1 MVEAALY
8 QDGVRVSTPASL
20 ADTFRELR
28 EQQDGMAWI
37 GLARPTEA
45 EILSLAAEFDLHPLA
60 VEDAMEAHQ
69 RPKLERYGDTLFVVL
84 RAARYLD
91 APEEVDFGE
100 LHVFVGP
107 DFLITVRHGAA
118 PDLSAVRRRMEET
131 PELLKLGPEAVLYAI
146 LDAVVDGYAPVV
158 AGVQNDIDE
167 IETEVF
173 RGDPEVSRRIYEL
186 SREMVEFQRAT
197 RPLVGMLHGL
207 MAGFAKYGT
216 DEELQRYLRDVADHV
231 THTSERVDGF
241 RQALT
246 DILTVNAT
254 LVTQQQNAE
263 MRALA
268 EAGFEQ
274 NEEIKKISSWA
285 AILFAPT
292 LVGTI
297 YGMNFEHMPELQ
309 LELRIPL
316 RDRPDGGGLRQFVR
330 DFQAAGLALTTSC
343 RAQFF
348 CGLCSRIGAT
358 IRPPGRHR
366 PGSSSAG
373 EAAGGT
379 AGSWET
385 AAAGAWTR
393 HEATAR
399 TTRPA
404 RGSLPQPGPAPPAVA
419 GAAHPRRPHRAHRMG
434 RRLPPARLPHPGSR
448 VTDMPELHTRL
459 LADVIALGS
468 PYPLVLT
475 GGYAVRAHHL
485 INRPSQDLDVATENP
500 APMADIA
507 ATLPPAWKQLDVLV
521 RPGRGQEPTRHGVR
535 LCRGRCEAVFGTGE
549 SQVADWGVDAPGT
562 GSTSHL
568 CSASPLRGLGTRT
581 VPVSGEAGAITRFLS
596 RRV

>member
-1 MVEAALY
+1 MAERRARPVPIVKRHGWRRNAAAKASAASSASSASGNGDSGKPGATPASPSPAAPQTASVVQAALY
-8 QDGVRVSTPASL
+8 RDGVRVAAPSSL

-28 EQQDGMAWI
+28 EQHDGMAWI
-37 GLARPTEA
+37 GLARPTAA
-45 EILSLAAEFDLHPLA
+45 ELLSLAAEFDLHELA

-69 RPKLERYGDTLFVVL
+69 RPKLERYGETLFVVL

-107 DFLITVRHGAA
+107 DFVITVRHGAA
-118 PDLSAVRRRMEET
+118 PDLTAVRRRMEES

-173 RGDPEVSRRIYEL
+173 SGDPEVSRRIYEL

-197 RPLVGMLHGL
+197 RPLVSMLHSL
-207 MAGFAKYGT
+207 MAGFAKYRT

-246 DILTVNAT
+246 EILTVNST

-297 YGMNFEHMPELQ
+297 YGMNFDEMPELDWAFGYPFAI
-309 LELRIPL
+309 LLMAVVCVSLYFIFKR
-316 RDRPDGGGLRQFVR
+316 RDWL
-330 DFQAAGLALTTSC
+330 
-343 RAQFF
+343 
-348 CGLCSRIGAT
+348 
-358 IRPPGRHR
+358 
-366 PGSSSAG
+366 
-373 EAAGGT
+373 
-379 AGSWET
+379 
-385 AAAGAWTR
+385 
-393 HEATAR
+393 
-399 TTRPA
+399 
-404 RGSLPQPGPAPPAVA
+404 
-419 GAAHPRRPHRAHRMG
+419 
-434 RRLPPARLPHPGSR
+434 
-448 VTDMPELHTRL
+448 
-459 LADVIALGS
+459 
-468 PYPLVLT
+468 
-475 GGYAVRAHHL
+475 
-485 INRPSQDLDVATENP
+485 
-500 APMADIA
+500 
-507 ATLPPAWKQLDVLV
+507 
-521 RPGRGQEPTRHGVR
+521 
-535 LCRGRCEAVFGTGE
+535 
-549 SQVADWGVDAPGT
+549 
-562 GSTSHL
+562 
-568 CSASPLRGLGTRT
+568 
-581 VPVSGEAGAITRFLS
+581 
-596 RRV
+596 

>member
-1 MVEAALY
+1 MSERRARPAAKSSAGKGSRKSAWRRALTPPSAPAQDPAPGSEPPAPETAEPPSIVQAALY
-8 QDGVRVSTPASL
+8 RDGVRVSSPATL

-28 EQQDGMAWI
+28 EQPSGMAWI
-37 GLARPTEA
+37 GLARPTER
-45 EILSLAAEFDLHPLA
+45 ELLSLAAEFDLHPLS

-107 DFLITVRHGAA
+107 DFVITVRHGAA
-118 PDLSAVRRRMEET
+118 PDLSAVRHRMEET
-131 PELLKLGPEAVLYAI
+131 PELLSLGPEAVLYAI

-158 AGVQNDIDE
+158 SGVQNDIDE

-197 RPLVGMLHGL
+197 RPLVGMLHAL

-297 YGMNFEHMPELQ
+297 YGMNFDSMPELSWRFGYPFAIG
-309 LELRIPL
+309 LMGVVCVSLYVIFKR
-316 RDRPDGGGLRQFVR
+316 RDWL
-330 DFQAAGLALTTSC
+330 
-343 RAQFF
+343 
-348 CGLCSRIGAT
+348 
-358 IRPPGRHR
+358 
-366 PGSSSAG
+366 
-373 EAAGGT
+373 
-379 AGSWET
+379 
-385 AAAGAWTR
+385 
-393 HEATAR
+393 
-399 TTRPA
+399 
-404 RGSLPQPGPAPPAVA
+404 
-419 GAAHPRRPHRAHRMG
+419 
-434 RRLPPARLPHPGSR
+434 
-448 VTDMPELHTRL
+448 
-459 LADVIALGS
+459 
-468 PYPLVLT
+468 
-475 GGYAVRAHHL
+475 
-485 INRPSQDLDVATENP
+485 
-500 APMADIA
+500 
-507 ATLPPAWKQLDVLV
+507 
-521 RPGRGQEPTRHGVR
+521 
-535 LCRGRCEAVFGTGE
+535 
-549 SQVADWGVDAPGT
+549 
-562 GSTSHL
+562 
-568 CSASPLRGLGTRT
+568 
-581 VPVSGEAGAITRFLS
+581 
-596 RRV
+596 

>member
-1 MVEAALY
+1 MSKRNRKSVWRRALTPQSGPPGPPRQRTGPAPEPEPASIVQAVLY
-8 QDGVRVSTPASL
+8 RDGVRVASPATL
-20 ADTFRELR
+20 ADTYRELH
-28 EQQDGMAWI
+28 EQSGGMAWI
-37 GLARPTEA
+37 GLARPTES
-45 EILSLAAEFDLHPLA
+45 ELLSLAAEFDLHPLS

-69 RPKLERYGDTLFVVL
+69 RPKLERYGETLFVVL

-91 APEEVDFGE
+91 AVEEVDFGE

-107 DFLITVRHGAA
+107 DFVITVRHGAA

-131 PELLKLGPEAVLYAI
+131 PELLKRGPEAVLYAI

-216 DEELQRYLRDVADHV
+216 DEDLQTYLRDVADHV

-297 YGMNFEHMPELQ
+297 YGMNFDHMPELHW
-309 LELRIPL
+309 LFGYPFAIGLMGVVCVSLYVIFKR
-316 RDRPDGGGLRQFVR
+316 RDWL
-330 DFQAAGLALTTSC
+330 
-343 RAQFF
+343 
-348 CGLCSRIGAT
+348 
-358 IRPPGRHR
+358 
-366 PGSSSAG
+366 
-373 EAAGGT
+373 
-379 AGSWET
+379 
-385 AAAGAWTR
+385 
-393 HEATAR
+393 
-399 TTRPA
+399 
-404 RGSLPQPGPAPPAVA
+404 
-419 GAAHPRRPHRAHRMG
+419 
-434 RRLPPARLPHPGSR
+434 
-448 VTDMPELHTRL
+448 
-459 LADVIALGS
+459 
-468 PYPLVLT
+468 
-475 GGYAVRAHHL
+475 
-485 INRPSQDLDVATENP
+485 
-500 APMADIA
+500 
-507 ATLPPAWKQLDVLV
+507 
-521 RPGRGQEPTRHGVR
+521 
-535 LCRGRCEAVFGTGE
+535 
-549 SQVADWGVDAPGT
+549 
-562 GSTSHL
+562 
-568 CSASPLRGLGTRT
+568 
-581 VPVSGEAGAITRFLS
+581 
-596 RRV
+596 

>member
-1 MVEAALY
+1 MPRRQERPGHGGRHGGRRYAWRRGADPRPKPEAPRKPAGDATAAPQEADSVVHAALY
-8 QDGVRVSTPASL
+8 RDGVRVASP
-20 ADTFRELR
+20 DTLTDTYRQLR
-28 EQQDGMAWI
+28 EKPNTVAWI

-45 EILSLAAEFDLHPLA
+45 ELKSLAAEFDLHELA
-60 VEDAMEAHQ
+60 VEDALEAHQ
-69 RPKLERYGDTLFVVL
+69 RPKLERYGETLFVVL

-118 PDLSAVRRRMEET
+118 PDLSAVRRRMEAT
-131 PELLKLGPEAVLYAI
+131 PELLRLGPEAVLYAI

-158 AGVQNDIDE
+158 DGVQNDIDE

-173 RGDPEVSRRIYEL
+173 SGAPEVSRRIYEL

-297 YGMNFEHMPELQ
+297 YGMNFENMPELGWSFGYPFAIG
-309 LELRIPL
+309 LMGVVCVSLYVIFKR
-316 RDRPDGGGLRQFVR
+316 RDWL
-330 DFQAAGLALTTSC
+330 
-343 RAQFF
+343 
-348 CGLCSRIGAT
+348 
-358 IRPPGRHR
+358 
-366 PGSSSAG
+366 
-373 EAAGGT
+373 
-379 AGSWET
+379 
-385 AAAGAWTR
+385 
-393 HEATAR
+393 
-399 TTRPA
+399 
-404 RGSLPQPGPAPPAVA
+404 
-419 GAAHPRRPHRAHRMG
+419 
-434 RRLPPARLPHPGSR
+434 
-448 VTDMPELHTRL
+448 
-459 LADVIALGS
+459 
-468 PYPLVLT
+468 
-475 GGYAVRAHHL
+475 
-485 INRPSQDLDVATENP
+485 
-500 APMADIA
+500 
-507 ATLPPAWKQLDVLV
+507 
-521 RPGRGQEPTRHGVR
+521 
-535 LCRGRCEAVFGTGE
+535 
-549 SQVADWGVDAPGT
+549 
-562 GSTSHL
+562 
-568 CSASPLRGLGTRT
+568 
-581 VPVSGEAGAITRFLS
+581 
-596 RRV
+596 

>member
-1 MVEAALY
+1 MSERRARPASKNGRKSAWRRALNPPATPPTEPPAGGPDAPAPEPADAASVVQATLY
-8 QDGVRVSTPASL
+8 RDGVRVSSSASL
-20 ADTFRELR
+20 ADTFRQLR
-28 EQQDGMAWI
+28 DEPSGMAWI
-37 GLARPTEA
+37 GLARPTES
-45 EILSLAAEFDLHPLA
+45 ELLSLAEEFDLHPLA

-69 RPKLERYGDTLFVVL
+69 RPKLERYGETLFVVL

-107 DFLITVRHGAA
+107 DFVITVRHGAA

-146 LDAVVDGYAPVV
+146 LDAVVDGYVPVV

-173 RGDPEVSRRIYEL
+173 RGDPAVSRRIYEL

-197 RPLVGMLHGL
+197 RPLVGMLHSL

-241 RQALT
+241 RQALA

-297 YGMNFEHMPELQ
+297 YGMNF
-309 LELRIPL
+309 
-316 RDRPDGGGLRQFVR
+316 DR
-330 DFQAAGLALTTSC
+330 
-343 RAQFF
+343 
-348 CGLCSRIGAT
+348 
-358 IRPPGRHR
+358 
-366 PGSSSAG
+366 
-373 EAAGGT
+373 
-379 AGSWET
+379 
-385 AAAGAWTR
+385 
-393 HEATAR
+393 
-399 TTRPA
+399 
-404 RGSLPQPGPAPPAVA
+404 
-419 GAAHPRRPHRAHRMG
+419 
-434 RRLPPARLPHPGSR
+434 
-448 VTDMPELHTRL
+448 MPELHWVLGYPFAIILMAVVCTSL
-459 LADVIALGS
+459 YVIFK
-468 PYPLVLT
+468 
-475 GGYAVRAHHL
+475 R
-485 INRPSQDLDVATENP
+485 
-500 APMADIA
+500 
-507 ATLPPAWKQLDVLV
+507 K
-521 RPGRGQEPTRHGVR
+521 
-535 LCRGRCEAVFGTGE
+535 
-549 SQVADWGVDAPGT
+549 DW
-562 GSTSHL
+562 L
-568 CSASPLRGLGTRT
+568 
-581 VPVSGEAGAITRFLS
+581 
-596 RRV
+596 

>member
-1 MVEAALY
+1 MSDRRARRPVPPSGGGRKPVWRRAVAPTAPPPADPPAPSPAPTEPAPAESGSVVQAALY
-8 QDGVRVSTPASL
+8 RDGVRVATPASL

-37 GLARPTEA
+37 GLARPTEE

-91 APEEVDFGE
+91 ASEEVDFGE
-100 LHVFVGP
+100 LHVFIGP

-118 PDLSAVRRRMEET
+118 PDLSAVRHRMEET

-173 RGDPEVSRRIYEL
+173 GGDPWVSRRIYEL

-197 RPLVGMLHGL
+197 RPLVGMLHAL

-297 YGMNFEHMPELQ
+297 YGMNFENMPELGWRFGYPFAIG
-309 LELRIPL
+309 LMGMVCASLYVIFKR
-316 RDRPDGGGLRQFVR
+316 RDWL
-330 DFQAAGLALTTSC
+330 
-343 RAQFF
+343 
-348 CGLCSRIGAT
+348 
-358 IRPPGRHR
+358 
-366 PGSSSAG
+366 
-373 EAAGGT
+373 
-379 AGSWET
+379 
-385 AAAGAWTR
+385 
-393 HEATAR
+393 
-399 TTRPA
+399 
-404 RGSLPQPGPAPPAVA
+404 
-419 GAAHPRRPHRAHRMG
+419 
-434 RRLPPARLPHPGSR
+434 
-448 VTDMPELHTRL
+448 
-459 LADVIALGS
+459 
-468 PYPLVLT
+468 
-475 GGYAVRAHHL
+475 
-485 INRPSQDLDVATENP
+485 
-500 APMADIA
+500 
-507 ATLPPAWKQLDVLV
+507 
-521 RPGRGQEPTRHGVR
+521 
-535 LCRGRCEAVFGTGE
+535 
-549 SQVADWGVDAPGT
+549 
-562 GSTSHL
+562 
-568 CSASPLRGLGTRT
+568 
-581 VPVSGEAGAITRFLS
+581 
-596 RRV
+596 

>member
-1 MVEAALY
+1 MPERREHRPAPSPKRHTWRRPTAPPASAPPAGPAAPAPTPPPAAAPADHRSVVEAALY
-8 QDGVRVSTPASL
+8 RDGRRVASPATL
-20 ADTFRELR
+20 AETFRRLR

-37 GLARPTEA
+37 GLHRPTES
-45 EILSLAAEFDLHPLA
+45 ELHSLAAEFNLHPLA
-60 VEDAMEAHQ
+60 VEDALEAHQ

-107 DFLITVRHGAA
+107 DFLITVRHAAA

-131 PELLKLGPEAVLYAI
+131 PELLRLGPEAVLYAI

-158 AGVQNDIDE
+158 EGVQIDIDE

-197 RPLVGMLHGL
+197 RPLVGMLHAL

-297 YGMNFEHMPELQ
+297 YGMNFE
-309 LELRIPL
+309 
-316 RDRPDGGGLRQFVR
+316 
-330 DFQAAGLALTTSC
+330 
-343 RAQFF
+343 
-348 CGLCSRIGAT
+348 
-358 IRPPGRHR
+358 
-366 PGSSSAG
+366 
-373 EAAGGT
+373 
-379 AGSWET
+379 
-385 AAAGAWTR
+385 
-393 HEATAR
+393 
-399 TTRPA
+399 
-404 RGSLPQPGPAPPAVA
+404 
-419 GAAHPRRPHRAHRMG
+419 
-434 RRLPPARLPHPGSR
+434 
-448 VTDMPELHTRL
+448 DMPELKW
-459 LADVIALGS
+459 A
-468 PYPLVLT
+468 
-475 GGYAVRAHHL
+475 GGYPFAIVLMAVVCTSLYVIFKKR
-485 INRPSQDLDVATENP
+485 
-500 APMADIA
+500 
-507 ATLPPAWKQLDVLV
+507 
-521 RPGRGQEPTRHGVR
+521 
-535 LCRGRCEAVFGTGE
+535 
-549 SQVADWGVDAPGT
+549 DW
-562 GSTSHL
+562 L
-568 CSASPLRGLGTRT
+568 
-581 VPVSGEAGAITRFLS
+581 
-596 RRV
+596 

>member
-1 MVEAALY
+1 MSDRRARRPVPPSGGGRKPVWRRAVPEATPPPADPPAPRPTPAEPAPAEEGSVVQAALY
-8 QDGVRVSTPASL
+8 RDGTRVANPATL

-28 EQQDGMAWI
+28 EQPDGMAWI
-37 GLARPTEA
+37 GLARPTEE

-69 RPKLERYGDTLFVVL
+69 RPKLERYGETLFVVL

-91 APEEVDFGE
+91 ASEEVDFGE
-100 LHVFVGP
+100 LHVFIGP

-173 RGDPEVSRRIYEL
+173 GGDPWVSRRIYEL

-297 YGMNFEHMPELQ
+297 YGMNF
-309 LELRIPL
+309 
-316 RDRPDGGGLRQFVR
+316 D
-330 DFQAAGLALTTSC
+330 
-343 RAQFF
+343 
-348 CGLCSRIGAT
+348 
-358 IRPPGRHR
+358 
-366 PGSSSAG
+366 
-373 EAAGGT
+373 
-379 AGSWET
+379 
-385 AAAGAWTR
+385 
-393 HEATAR
+393 
-399 TTRPA
+399 
-404 RGSLPQPGPAPPAVA
+404 
-419 GAAHPRRPHRAHRMG
+419 
-434 RRLPPARLPHPGSR
+434 
-448 VTDMPELHTRL
+448 DMPELGWTF
-459 LADVIALGS
+459 G
-468 PYPLVLT
+468 YPFAIGL
-475 GGYAVRAHHL
+475 
-485 INRPSQDLDVATENP
+485 
-500 APMADIA
+500 M
-507 ATLPPAWKQLDVLV
+507 
-521 RPGRGQEPTRHGVR
+521 GVVCVSLYFIFKR
-535 LCRGRCEAVFGTGE
+535 R
-549 SQVADWGVDAPGT
+549 DW
-562 GSTSHL
+562 L
-568 CSASPLRGLGTRT
+568 
-581 VPVSGEAGAITRFLS
+581 
-596 RRV
+596 

>member
-1 MVEAALY
+1 MSDRRARPAAKDSAPKGSRKSAWRRALTPPSTPAKAPAPPAESPAPEAAEPPSIVQAALY
-8 QDGVRVSTPASL
+8 RDGVRVASPVTL

-28 EQQDGMAWI
+28 EQPSGMAWI
-37 GLARPTEA
+37 GLARPPES
-45 EILSLAAEFDLHPLA
+45 ELLSLAEEFDLHPLS

-107 DFLITVRHGAA
+107 DFVITVRHGAA
-118 PDLSAVRRRMEET
+118 PDLSAVRHRMEKA
-131 PELLKLGPEAVLYAI
+131 PELLRLGPEAVLYAI

-158 AGVQNDIDE
+158 EGVQNDIDE

-197 RPLVGMLHGL
+197 RPLVGMLHAL

-231 THTSERVDGF
+231 THTSERVDAF

-297 YGMNFEHMPELQ
+297 YGMNFEHMPELGWSFGYPFAIG
-309 LELRIPL
+309 LMGVVCVSLYVIFKR
-316 RDRPDGGGLRQFVR
+316 RDWL
-330 DFQAAGLALTTSC
+330 
-343 RAQFF
+343 
-348 CGLCSRIGAT
+348 
-358 IRPPGRHR
+358 
-366 PGSSSAG
+366 
-373 EAAGGT
+373 
-379 AGSWET
+379 
-385 AAAGAWTR
+385 
-393 HEATAR
+393 
-399 TTRPA
+399 
-404 RGSLPQPGPAPPAVA
+404 
-419 GAAHPRRPHRAHRMG
+419 
-434 RRLPPARLPHPGSR
+434 
-448 VTDMPELHTRL
+448 
-459 LADVIALGS
+459 
-468 PYPLVLT
+468 
-475 GGYAVRAHHL
+475 
-485 INRPSQDLDVATENP
+485 
-500 APMADIA
+500 
-507 ATLPPAWKQLDVLV
+507 
-521 RPGRGQEPTRHGVR
+521 
-535 LCRGRCEAVFGTGE
+535 
-549 SQVADWGVDAPGT
+549 
-562 GSTSHL
+562 
-568 CSASPLRGLGTRT
+568 
-581 VPVSGEAGAITRFLS
+581 
-596 RRV
+596 